1 MQFIVISSQL
11 CYAKLKWNTCETSLL
26 KLTLIALQ
34 VHHRFDWRFYE
45 FKTESNIFC
54 KGSLIP
60 SPVQPK
66 CPKLQNRE
74 HVFLNNWF
82 FWAQWSFGP
91 AEAQL
96 ALTKP
101 PKTQRSSLFW
111 TFLNSIHYLTKSITT
126 PSIIIT
132 CTTLPQSITTRSTY
146 NWRQYTCIIKSQGP
160 FIKIHLCTTRYKDN
174 WKETCNSTWN
184 HPFPQW

>member
-11 CYAKLKWNTCETSLL
+11 CYEKLKWNTWETSLL

-60 SPVQPK
+60 SSVQPK

-101 PKTQRSSLFW
+101 QKTQKSSLFW
-111 TFLNSIHYLTKSITT
+111 TFLNSIHYLTKEYHHPINYNHLYYT
-126 PSIIIT
+126 
-132 CTTLPQSITTRSTY
+132 STIH
-146 NWRQYTCIIKSQGP
+146 NHKKHLQLTS
-160 FIKIHLCTTRYKDN
+160 IHLYHQESRTIHQ
-174 WKETCNSTWN
+174 NSSVHN
-184 HPFPQW
+184 KIQG